1 MLKVKNPAVTFT
13 YSAKKDYGLLDYFT
27 DLSEEY
33 VPGMLRSKEETIAAV
48 EFARS
53 V

>member
-13 YSAKKDYGLLDYFT
+13 CAKKDYGLLDYFT

-33 VPGMLRSKEETIAAV
+33 VPDMLRSKEETIAAV